1 VFRALP
7 KRAYEPIR
15 ASPGAKRARWRHRQ
29 MAAGEGH
36 ETRAGRIRP
45 AGLRQGCGTAEQVK
59 AMSEP
64 LVIVG
69 NGMAAARLVDELAKA
84 ALGRYA
90 IAVVGDEPRLAYNRV
105 LLSAVLAGDT
115 ASHDIELKP
124 AEWWRDR
131 GVTLKY
137 GCAVTEIDVGRRELK
152 IANDESI
159 AFSKLV
165 LATGSTPLR
174 LNVPGA
180 ELKGVNTFRDSR
192 DVDLL
197 VALAAARKRVVVI
210 GGGLLGLEA
219 AYGLAK
225 AGAPVTLIHL
235 MDRLMERQLDAQA
248 AALLKSLV
256 EAKGIEILL
265 DANTTRILGENRVEG
280 VELADGRSI
289 EADTV
294 IFAAGIR
301 PNIALARDA
310 GIAVNR
316 GIAVDDRLQTGAPD
330 IFALGEC
337 AEHRGIC
344 YGLVEPAY
352 EQARVLAQHL
362 AGRTAAYHGSV
373 VATNL
378 KVSGVSVFSAGDVLG
393 DETSENIVLSDVRR
407 GAYKK
412 LVLHEGRLT
421 GAVLVGDV
429 GNALWY
435 LELIRSRQTVA
446 RIRKDMMFGR
456 TAASFDE
463 AA

>member
-1 VFRALP
+1 
-7 KRAYEPIR
+7 
-15 ASPGAKRARWRHRQ
+15 
-29 MAAGEGH
+29 
-36 ETRAGRIRP
+36 
-45 AGLRQGCGTAEQVK
+45 
-59 AMSEP
+59 MSEP

-69 NGMAAARLVDELAKA
+69 NGMAAARLVDELARV

-90 IAVVGDEPRLAYNRV
+90 IAVIGDEPRLAYNRV

-159 AFSKLV
+159 AFSKLI

-352 EQARVLAQHL
+352 EQARLLAQHL

-456 TAASFDE
+456 TAATFDE

>member
-1 VFRALP
+1 
-7 KRAYEPIR
+7 
-15 ASPGAKRARWRHRQ
+15 
-29 MAAGEGH
+29 
-36 ETRAGRIRP
+36 
-45 AGLRQGCGTAEQVK
+45 
-59 AMSEP
+59 MSEP

-69 NGMAAARLVDELAKA
+69 NGMATARLVDELAKV

-90 IAVVGDEPRLAYNRV
+90 IAVIGDEPRLAYNRV
-105 LLSAVLAGDT
+105 LLSSVLAGET
-115 ASHDIELKP
+115 ASHEIELRP
-124 AEWWRDR
+124 ASWWQDR

-137 GCAVTEIDVGRRELK
+137 GCRANEIDVGRRELK

-159 AFSKLV
+159 HFSKLI
-165 LATGSTPLR
+165 LATGSAPLR

-180 ELKGVNTFRDSR
+180 DLAGVHTFRDSR

-197 VALAAARKRVVVI
+197 LTLAARKKRVVVV

-235 MDRLMERQLDAQA
+235 MDRLMERQLDAPA
-248 AALLKSLV
+248 AELLKSLV
-256 EAKGIEILL
+256 ERKGIKILL
-265 DANTTRILGENRVEG
+265 NANTARILGETHVEG
-280 VELADGRSI
+280 VELADGHRI
-289 EADTV
+289 DAEAV

-301 PNIALARDA
+301 PNTMLAKEA
-310 GIAVNR
+310 GISVNR
-316 GIAVDDRLQTGAPD
+316 GIAVDDHLQTSAPD

-352 EQARVLAQHL
+352 EQARMLAQHL
-362 AGRTAAYHGSV
+362 AGNAACYAGSV

-378 KVSGVSVFSAGDVLG
+378 KVSGVSVFSAGDFLG
-393 DETSENIVLSDVRR
+393 EEGTESIVLSDIRH
-407 GAYKK
+407 GTYKK
-412 LVLHEGRLT
+412 LVISEGQLT

-429 GNALWY
+429 GDALWY
-435 LELIRSRQTVA
+435 LELIRNRAPTA
-446 RIRKDMMFGR
+446 AIRADMMFGR
-456 TAASFDE
+456 SLALPAE

>member
-1 VFRALP
+1 V
-7 KRAYEPIR
+7 
-15 ASPGAKRARWRHRQ
+15 
-29 MAAGEGH
+29 
-36 ETRAGRIRP
+36 
-45 AGLRQGCGTAEQVK
+45 
-59 AMSEP
+59 SEP

-69 NGMAAARLVDELAKA
+69 NGMAAARLVDELAKV

-90 IAVVGDEPRLAYNRV
+90 VAIIGDEPRLAYNRV
-105 LLSAVLAGDT
+105 LLSSVLAGET
-115 ASHDIELKP
+115 ASHDIELRP
-124 AEWWRDR
+124 AAWWRDR

-137 GCAVTEIDVGRRELK
+137 GCVATEIDVGRRELR
-152 IANDESI
+152 IANEESI
-159 AFSKLV
+159 VFSRLV

-180 ELKGVNTFRDSR
+180 DLAGVHTFRDSR

-197 VALAAARKRVVVI
+197 LTLAAQKKRVVVV

-235 MDRLMERQLDAQA
+235 MDRLMERQLDAPA

-256 EAKGIEILL
+256 ERKGIKILL
-265 DANTTRILGENRVEG
+265 NANTARLYGETRVEG
-280 VELADGRSI
+280 LELTDGGRIDAD
-289 EADTV
+289 AV

-301 PNIALARDA
+301 PNSALAREA
-310 GIAVNR
+310 GIPVNR
-316 GIAVDDRLQTGAPD
+316 GIVVDDCLQTGAAD

-337 AEHRGIC
+337 AEHRGTC

-362 AGRTAAYHGSV
+362 AGGAAAYQGSV

-378 KVSGVSVFSAGDVLG
+378 KVSGVSVFSAGDFMG
-393 DETSENIVLSDVRR
+393 ADGSETIVLSDVRH
-407 GAYKK
+407 GTYKK
-412 LVLHEGRLT
+412 LVISGGRLT
-421 GAVLVGDV
+421 GAVLIGDV
-429 GNALWY
+429 GDALWY
-435 LELIRSRQTVA
+435 LELIRSREPIA
-446 RIRKDMMFGR
+446 RIRNRMMFGR
-456 TAASFDE
+456 SLVIQSE

>member
-1 VFRALP
+1 V
-7 KRAYEPIR
+7 
-15 ASPGAKRARWRHRQ
+15 
-29 MAAGEGH
+29 
-36 ETRAGRIRP
+36 
-45 AGLRQGCGTAEQVK
+45 
-59 AMSEP
+59 SEP
-64 LVIVG
+64 LVVVG

-90 IAVVGDEPRLAYNRV
+90 IAVIGDEPRLAYNRV
-105 LLSAVLAGDT
+105 LLSSVLAGET

-124 AEWWRDR
+124 VAWWRDR

-137 GCAVTEIDVGRRELK
+137 GCLATGIDVGRRELK
-152 IANDESI
+152 IANEESI

-180 ELKGVNTFRDSR
+180 DLAGVHTFRDSR

-197 VALAAARKRVVVI
+197 MTLATGKKRVVVV

-219 AYGLAK
+219 AYGLAR
-225 AGAPVTLIHL
+225 AGAAVTLIHL
-235 MDRLMERQLDAQA
+235 MDRLMERQLDAPA
-248 AALLKSLV
+248 AELLKSLV
-256 EAKGIEILL
+256 ERKGIEILL
-265 DANTTRILGENRVEG
+265 NANTARLHGETRVEG
-280 VELADGRSI
+280 VELADGRRI
-289 EADTV
+289 EADAV

-301 PNIALARDA
+301 PNTALAREA
-310 GIAVNR
+310 GIPVNR
-316 GIAVDDRLQTGAPD
+316 GIVVDDHLATGAPD
-330 IFALGEC
+330 IFAVGEC

-362 AGRTAAYHGSV
+362 AGRAAGYGGSV

-378 KVSGVSVFSAGDVLG
+378 KVSGVSVFSAGDFIGVDG
-393 DETSENIVLSDVRR
+393 TEAIVLNDIRH
-407 GAYKK
+407 GTYKK
-412 LVLHEGRLT
+412 LVISDGRLT

-429 GNALWY
+429 SDALWY
-435 LELIRSRQTVA
+435 LELIRGRQPVA

-456 TAASFDE
+456 SLAIPSE